1 MPSAAWREERWMN
14 KVIWQKKHQKQ
25 GIIVKKRIYQDTV
38 GVRLQSWVVQTASA
52 SILTFVQRGPEE
64 DVLCMCE
71 RDEQTWPCFVL
82 FISWPVHSN
91 GADDVF
97 TWRKRVTSCKV
108 SQQKS
113 SISELFF
120 FFAFYGFTDRPAE
133 KVTGNRMRERGR
145 DTQQRAPGQ
154 ESNLCTWDTCS
165 TKPAKRHPNSEQH
178 LCQPSRSCSLDWK
191 RPARWGCSTSS
202 TELLCYGHP
211 SRRSLHLSESFLL
224 VQLMLCSKDVL
235 TGDAVRWMWCPE
247 KTIKTGALF
256 TRSSKYKTSKK
267 RNKKQMSEVKEHT
280 WIQYTALLY
289 RGLDFYIINSSLTDA
304 LVIR

>member
-120 FFAFYGFTDRPAE
+120 FLPFMGLLIDQLKRWQE
-133 KVTGNRMRERGR
+133 TGWERGGETHNKGPR
-145 DTQQRAPGQ
+145 ARSQTSVHGTPALPSQLNDTPIV
-154 ESNLCTWDTCS
+154 
-165 TKPAKRHPNSEQH
+165 
-178 LCQPSRSCSLDWK
+178 
-191 RPARWGCSTSS
+191 SS
-202 TELLCYGHP
+202 TCVSPVDHVP
-211 SRRSLHLSESFLL
+211 
-224 VQLMLCSKDVL
+224 L
-235 TGDAVRWMWCPE
+235 TGKDQRGGDARLPPQNCFVTAIHP
-247 KTIKTGALF
+247 GAVYICLSL
-256 TRSSKYKTSKK
+256 SSWYS
-267 RNKKQMSEVKEHT
+267 
-280 WIQYTALLY
+280 
-289 RGLDFYIINSSLTDA
+289 
-304 LVIR
+304 